1 MRDRRTTASRRAAPR
16 IQHKNT
22 APFVMNGAVFLL
34 HKFIIPD
41 GLQGKVTQYGGKK
54 TGQTAFNGCEY
65 RFLNSFLQFG
75 ERYIMNQIDWKRK
88 LSSRK
93 LWAAIAGIVTGM
105 SMVFGLDESTI
116 SSVAGAVVS
125 VASVVSYIITEG
137 KVDAAGVKKVT
148 DNKA

>member
-1 MRDRRTTASRRAAPR
+1 
-16 IQHKNT
+16 
-22 APFVMNGAVFLL
+22 
-34 HKFIIPD
+34 
-41 GLQGKVTQYGGKK
+41 
-54 TGQTAFNGCEY
+54 
-65 RFLNSFLQFG
+65 
-75 ERYIMNQIDWKRK
+75 MNQIDWKRK

-137 KVDAAGVKKVT
+137 KVDAAGVR
-148 DNKA
+148 KAADDKP